1 MQRIFES
8 HVTCPPVPEYLQA
21 RLNCSEMTNTQCIRY
36 KPFITSSVIGN
47 SLWMAMTKTMHWLR
61 WTSKKQDTAWV
72 WIMCY
77 WYCNY
82 ENKLRVRI
90 TPPLAVVLFGSA
102 DRRFKS
108 QRHILIWPVLSD
120 SDASQRCH
128 TSTREASALGCHSLV
143 DFIHI
148 SCSSFKCSVHPF
160 HVELLCPGGSSPV
173 CSSAS
178 RSRLDELMSPFSSE
192 AGSGYGLTVSP
203 LWAVDETAMISW
215 VLSDTTTWPLS
226 GPCHAVPRKSH
237 TAVFGN
243 RIKVLVGDSFPL
255 VKYINV

>member
-1 MQRIFES
+1 MQRISES

-21 RLNCSEMTNTQCIRY
+21 RFNCSEMTNPRCICY

-47 SLWMAMTKTMHWLR
+47 SLWMAMTKTTHWLR

-72 WIMCY
+72 WILCY

-108 QRHILIWPVLSD
+108 QRHILIRPVLSD

-128 TSTREASALGCHSLV
+128 ASTREASALRCHSLV
-143 DFIHI
+143 DFIYI
-148 SCSSFKCSVHPF
+148 SWSLPPQPIKARPHSNVLCIRSMYNFCVWEGHLR
-160 HVELLCPGGSSPV
+160 HVLKHLGQ
-173 CSSAS
+173 
-178 RSRLDELMSPFSSE
+178 D
-192 AGSGYGLTVSP
+192 
-203 LWAVDETAMISW
+203 WMISW
-215 VLSDTTTWPLS
+215 VPFHARQDQDMGS
-226 GPCHAVPRKSH
+226 PCHH
-237 TAVFGN
+237 YG
-243 RIKVLVGDSFPL
+243 L
-255 VKYINV
+255 